1 MLLLLATHPYHACCL
16 YEVFELPWLELTDM
30 VSIWQRWI
38 WRCISFITNL
48 VSCFIVLRNWEGR
61 KQEKQIIQLF
71 TLLHSFWRIIY
82 RRHFRECHS
91 CCVCSGAA
99 CAGNCRPNLEKRE
112 YTQLS
117 LAVVGQPR
125 LSLVENCIYNWIKTT
140 LPHLRKTRR
149 QARRGEM
156 RGSVTSHAHYYRW
169 FKYIF

>member
-1 MLLLLATHPYHACCL
+1 MLFVWSIWA
-16 YEVFELPWLELTDM
+16 ELPWLELTDM
-30 VSIWQRWI
+30 VSIWHGWI
-38 WRCISFITNL
+38 WPCISFITNL
-48 VSCFIVLRNWEGR
+48 VSCFIVLSALTIEKAGSR
-61 KQEKQIIQLF
+61 KNKLF

-149 QARRGEM
+149 RAREGRG
-156 RGSVTSHAHYYRW
+156 RVTSHAH
-169 FKYIF
+169 

>member
-1 MLLLLATHPYHACCL
+1 MLFVWSIWAFLIRMVW
-16 YEVFELPWLELTDM
+16 YEVFWHG
-30 VSIWQRWI
+30 WI
-38 WRCISFITNL
+38 WRFIHYQ
-48 VSCFIVLRNWEGR
+48 SCFLFHCLIL
-61 KQEKQIIQLF
+61 KALTIEKAGSRENKLL

-149 QARRGEM
+149 RAREGGEREGHVSCTLITM
-156 RGSVTSHAHYYRW
+156 V
-169 FKYIF
+169 